1 MSLNQTA
8 SKQQKA
14 FYRKLF
20 IAYQIETETHNLLS
34 LHKLTSMPRRTLQDS
49 IAAFSDLGIDCEF
62 VQDGAR
68 NNAGYY
74 KIADWGPIKSDWVKA
89 HLAEIEALLN
99 E

>member
-1 MSLNQTA
+1 MSLNQTV

-20 IAYQIETETHNLLS
+20 IAHQIETEAHNLLS
-34 LHKLTSMPRRTLQDS
+34 LHKLTNMPRRTLQDS
-49 IAAFSDLGIDCEF
+49 IAAFSDLGIVCEF

-74 KIADWGPIKSDWVKA
+74 KISDWGPIKSDWVKQN
-89 HLAEIEALLN
+89 LAEIEALLN
-99 E
+99 D